1 MLFRVEQDEVIEVQ
15 QTTTTEELV
24 YESQVETWVARRPD
38 MLGEKLLI
46 IGRQVGLD
54 GGKDQ
59 IDLLALDEEGALVVI
74 ELKRD
79 LIGGDADL
87 QGLRYAA

>member
-1 MLFRVEQDEVIEVQ
+1 
-15 QTTTTEELV
+15 
-24 YESQVETWVARRPD
+24 

-59 IDLLALDEEGALVVI
+59 IDLLALDEEGALVVV

-87 QGLRYAA
+87 QGLRYAALIGDWEGLDIRKHCAGTR